1 MVVSVV
7 VVVVVVVVNVVVVVV
22 VVVGGSGSVTFS
34 QGCCTCTI
42 THWPYEKVQKK
53 GEKTNISPFSSTHTY
68 IKLTIGKEG
77 CKK

>member
-53 GEKTNISPFSSTHTY
+53 GK
-68 IKLTIGKEG
+68 KLTFHHFRLRIHT
-77 CKK
+77 